1 VRYLST
7 SSIFVTDFLGQTQ
20 EPIMEQARIIQRST
34 SPIYVY
40 YREIQ
45 DTDLNTR
52 TITEEEDIINFND
65 VLDGF
70 ERQTGQHEFDDLD
83 MDQNPKLMLNSIFE
97 GYPNHNSQQCV
108 MLVNDFCSSMHT
120 SARQEGKYAV
130 LIITEDSIFIC
141 HTDSKEKSITK
152 NADVIERLLDTD
164 NVNKYAEFRQ
174 QSEETIVRHYERH
187 RTKSLSDWLGI
198 ESFEI
203 SYQDAGEISIFTE
216 IDDSTCAFQYE
227 KDEFVNKFLNTDSG
241 YEIMENLFRT
251 PTNEYSVEQIQFGR
265 RNYEN
270 TDDFLQ
276 DFYSLYYDVKSYQD
290 HFAQVA
296 SSMEPW
302 QGNIYDHKNKV
313 TKGKNGQKFVIKDHN
328 DFNIVFAYKNIEL
341 STQWRLELTQK
352 FLDGV
357 PTQFTHAGNPFSEE
371 PVKIGCFEIY
381 NDVEIDGLDELNRLY
396 KTLQRGGTGEQLS
409 NLLAYV
415 IFVVAA
421 EWSEPPL
428 AQFFPQ
434 LASKYANRLDADG
447 VVIRDEDNILEFKSN
462 EWFGISD
469 DDELAKRISKEIQGD
484 TRLLIGGI
492 DEEDQSIRP
501 INRNRFDSERNTS
514 IRNKVRNLNGGHDSI
529 TLKSVRLGNGDCLLF
544 VFSVRGDHSFNFDA
558 IA

>member
-1 VRYLST
+1 MST

>member
-1 VRYLST
+1 
-7 SSIFVTDFLGQTQ
+7 
-20 EPIMEQARIIQRST
+20 MEQTRIIQRST

-97 GYPNHNSQQCV
+97 GYPDHNSQQCV

-198 ESFEI
+198 ENFEI

-396 KTLQRGGTGEQLS
+396 ETLQRGGTGEQLS

-514 IRNKVRNLNGGHDSI
+514 IRNKVRNLNGDHDSI
-529 TLKSVRLGNGDCLLF
+529 TLKSVRLGSGDCLLF

>member
-1 VRYLST
+1 
-7 SSIFVTDFLGQTQ
+7 
-20 EPIMEQARIIQRST
+20 
-34 SPIYVY
+34 
-40 YREIQ
+40 
-45 DTDLNTR
+45 
-52 TITEEEDIINFND
+52 
-65 VLDGF
+65 
-70 ERQTGQHEFDDLD
+70 
-83 MDQNPKLMLNSIFE
+83 
-97 GYPNHNSQQCV
+97 
-108 MLVNDFCSSMHT
+108 
-120 SARQEGKYAV
+120 
-130 LIITEDSIFIC
+130 
-141 HTDSKEKSITK
+141 
-152 NADVIERLLDTD
+152 
-164 NVNKYAEFRQ
+164 
-174 QSEETIVRHYERH
+174 
-187 RTKSLSDWLGI
+187 LGI